1 MRKSR
6 LTLIFGTVFFLIS
19 TAMAPRAM
27 AQELATDEPTR
38 IELNSGSILL
48 GDISGASAGKI
59 SFKSK
64 SVGLVIIPI
73 ERVVRIRIPK
83 SVVIKF
89 LDGRVIRVPEFEAG
103 LDPFEVITENG
114 AKAYSLIDIDAVN
127 PEDWLLG
134 RGIHSTGKVRLSWEK
149 QSGNTEKNE
158 LDYNF
163 NASWENLKSRWKI
176 RGEGELHSAS
186 NEKTSDKFTIVGK
199 TDRFLTGHQKG
210 SHIGTNILYETDEFS
225 ELKSRYILGLYYGK
239 QWYTSP
245 KFKFLFEP
253 GLAFVGESREN
264 TDKEKYP
271 ALSWEIEINSN
282 LLGVGTETTLTQN
295 GIQNLDNF
303 DDIILNTLLV
313 IQFPLISKFTLDTS
327 FKFEYDSG
335 VPATIDKMD
344 ETIKLGIGYRW

>member
-1 MRKSR
+1 MSP
-6 LTLIFGTVFFLIS
+6 S
-19 TAMAPRAM
+19 AM
-27 AQELATDEPTR
+27 AQALATDEPTR

-48 GDISGASAGKI
+48 GDISGASSGKI

-199 TDRFLTGHQKG
+199 TDRFLAGNQKG
-210 SHIGTNILYETDEFS
+210 SHIGTNIL
-225 ELKSRYILGLYYGK
+225 
-239 QWYTSP
+239 
-245 KFKFLFEP
+245 
-253 GLAFVGESREN
+253 
-264 TDKEKYP
+264 
-271 ALSWEIEINSN
+271 
-282 LLGVGTETTLTQN
+282 
-295 GIQNLDNF
+295 
-303 DDIILNTLLV
+303 
-313 IQFPLISKFTLDTS
+313 
-327 FKFEYDSG
+327 
-335 VPATIDKMD
+335 
-344 ETIKLGIGYRW
+344 